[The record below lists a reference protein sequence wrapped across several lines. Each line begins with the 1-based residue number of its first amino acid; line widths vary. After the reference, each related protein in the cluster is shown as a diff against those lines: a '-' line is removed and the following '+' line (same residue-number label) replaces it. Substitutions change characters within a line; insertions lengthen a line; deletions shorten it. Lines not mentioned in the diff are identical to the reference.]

1 MVEIKKT
8 PFLDMNN
15 RRIMKRKV
23 GRKTK
28 FFVRKLDKKTGKFK
42 KVVRKAHLRKN
53 GMNAPVTNIAT
64 ITTVPV
70 AIRKKSMST
79 NLLKNNTNNK
89 VLRNETTM
97 DGLNHWHKHLFEHL
111 GWMILAKVKGYGY
124 KVKMYKRSIAD
135 FLRAAEQAFSDF
147 EYSNRKRDIKIM
159 YKQVKVLRTFAKH
172 L

>member
-15 RRIMKRKV
+15 RRIMKKKV

-28 FFVRKLDKKTGKFK
+28 FFVLKLDKNTGKFK

-70 AIRKKSMST
+70 AIRKKSMMNS
-79 NLLKNNTNNK
+79 NSNNNRVSMYN
-89 VLRNETTM
+89 TTM
-97 DGLNHWHKHLFEHL
+97 NGLVMWHKHLFEHL
-111 GWMILAKVKGYGY
+111 GWMVLSKAKGYGY
-124 KVKMYKRSIAD
+124 KIRLYKRSISE
-135 FLRAAEQAFSDF
+135 FIKTAEKSLKDYKEA
-147 EYSNRKRDIKIM
+147 NRKRDVKILW
-159 YKQVKVLRTFAKH
+159 KQVKVLRSFAKD